1 MEAHSMISRSSHR
14 QRGLALPVMLIILVV
29 MLMGSAYLIKATNST
44 TMTTTNLAYEST
56 LNKAADLGLVT
67 GFEWLSLK
75 ANTNKAA
82 LDADDP
88 DNGYVATLD
97 TTQTVSSSGFWSG
110 KKTVDNG
117 DLHIDYV
124 IHRACSNAAAFNAAN
139 NRCLQTTPN
148 PSNLGSSVA
157 MGTSLSSNA
166 LALAGNPQLHYII
179 TARIRGPRGG
189 NVINQLAVLIG
200 T

>member
-1 MEAHSMISRSSHR
+1 MMTRTFRR

-44 TMTTTNLAYEST
+44 TMTTTNLAYESA

-67 GFEWLSLK
+67 GFEWLSST
-75 ANTNKAA
+75 AATNKVA
-82 LDADDP
+82 LDSDNSA
-88 DNGYVATLD
+88 NGYVATLD
-97 TTQTVSSSGFWSG
+97 TTQTVNSSGFWTG
-110 KKTVDNG
+110 KKTVDSG
-117 DLHIDYV
+117 DLHIEYV
-124 IHRACSNAAAFNAAN
+124 IHRACSNADAYNASG
-139 NRCLQTTPN
+139 NRCLQTSPN
-148 PSNLGSSVA
+148 PSSLGTSVALGS
-157 MGTSLSSNA
+157 SLSSNA

-200 T
+200 A

>member
-1 MEAHSMISRSSHR
+1 MMSRSFRR
-14 QRGLALPVMLIILVV
+14 QHGLALPVMLIILVV

-67 GFEWLSLK
+67 AFEWLSAT
-75 ANTNKAA
+75 ANTNKIA
-82 LDADDP
+82 LDADDAT
-88 DNGYVATLD
+88 NGYVASLD
-97 TTQTVSSSGFWSG
+97 TTQSVSSSGFWTG
-110 KKTVDNG
+110 KKIITDG
-117 DLHIDYV
+117 DLSIEYV
-124 IHRACSNAAAFNAAN
+124 IHRACSNADAYNAPT
-139 NRCLQTTPN
+139 NRCMQTTPN
-148 PSNLGSSVA
+148 PAALGSAVGLGS
-157 MGTSLSSNA
+157 SLSSNA

-200 T
+200 A